1 MGTGIYVGTLFSTA
15 YLEHHGILG
24 MKWGV
29 RRYQNEDGSL
39 TEIGKRRHAREQKK
53 AVKRYKKESINV
65 QKEQLRNR
73 QRLYVNAYNKTVDE
87 YNNGKIAEYN
97 KKHKVTDKDYESG
110 YEEQFSRDF
119 KRNLN
124 RAVMDFTLS
133 SPAYKRG
140 VALANKYRLWE
151 IDELARQNKQFVDEM
166 LASDYTLD
174 VNEFEKRASRK
185 S

>member
-1 MGTGIYVGTLFSTA
+1 MYGLISDNELY
-15 YLEHHGILG
+15 HHGILG

-29 RRYQNEDGSL
+29 RRYQNEDGTL
-39 TEIGKRRHAREQKK
+39 TAAGKKRYAREQEK
-53 AVKRYKKESINV
+53 ALKRYKKESITV

-73 QRLYVNAYNKTVDE
+73 QDLYLNAYNKTVDE
-87 YNNGKIAEYN
+87 YNNGKIEEYN
-97 KKHKVTDKDYESG
+97 KKHKVTDKDYESA

-119 KRNLN
+119 KRNFN
-124 RAVMDFTLS
+124 RAVMDFTLN

-140 VALANKYRLWE
+140 EALANKYRLWE

-174 VNEFEKRASRK
+174 TNEFEKRASRK

>member
-1 MGTGIYVGTLFSTA
+1 MNNIYVGQLVSSN

-29 RRYQNEDGSL
+29 RRYQNPDGSL
-39 TEIGKRRHAREQKK
+39 TEVGKRRYAREQKK
-53 AVKRYKKESINV
+53 ALKRYKKESITV
-65 QKEQLRNR
+65 QKEQLRNYSH
-73 QRLYVNAYNKTVDE
+73 LYVNAYNKTADE
-87 YNNGKIAEYN
+87 YNNGKIEEYN
-97 KKHKVTDKDYESG
+97 KKHKVTDKDYDSAM
-110 YEEQFSRDF
+110 EEQFSRDF

-124 RAVMDFTLS
+124 REVMDFTLN

-140 VALANKYRLWE
+140 EALANKYKLWE
-151 IDELARQNKQFVDEM
+151 IDELARKNKQFVDEM

>member
-1 MGTGIYVGTLFSTA
+1 MNDIYVGQLVSSNT
-15 YLEHHGILG
+15 LEHHGILG
-24 MKWGV
+24 MKWGI
-29 RRYQNEDGSL
+29 RRYQNEDGTL
-39 TEIGKRRHAREQKK
+39 TEVGKRRYAREQKK
-53 AVKRYKKESINV
+53 ALKRYKKESITV
-65 QKEQLRNR
+65 QKEQLRNK
-73 QRLYVNAYNKTVDE
+73 QHLYVNAYNKTVDE

-119 KRNLN
+119 KRNFN
-124 RAVMDFTLS
+124 RAVMDFTLN

-140 VALANKYRLWE
+140 EALANKYRLWE

-174 VNEFEKRASRK
+174 INKFDKRVSTK